1 MFDYQEGRKM
11 PDYRRIHFQ
20 KKLMQAIAE
29 GINSSLNPNDETM
42 RVFNECLVESDL
54 KKWWRHLNKLELEK
68 QDNREKIMRGL
79 LTN

>member
-1 MFDYQEGRKM
+1 M

-20 KKLMQAIAE
+20 KKFMQAIAE
-29 GINSSLNPNDETM
+29 GINSSLNPSDETM

-68 QDNREKIMRGL
+68 QESRENMMRGL
-79 LTN
+79 ITN